1 MDFLLLFWEY
11 FKIGLFTIGGGYAM
25 IPLVTP
31 MVEKHGWM
39 TELEIVSFIG
49 VAEATP
55 GPFAINLATF
65 IGVKVG
71 GATTLGV
78 FGSILGAFIATF
90 AVVLPSF
97 IIIMVVTKLFD
108 KFKTNKYVQ
117 YVLYGIKPIVVGL
130 LLSAVLSILCKVVLP
145 NLKLTAITKDGFS
158 QFNWIS
164 LLIVCAF
171 FPLSRVKIKGKRVHP
186 IILIILSAVIGVVV
200 FGAFGVTQ

>member
-1 MDFLLLFWEY
+1 
-11 FKIGLFTIGGGYAM
+11 
-25 IPLVTP
+25 
-31 MVEKHGWM
+31 
-39 TELEIVSFIG
+39 
-49 VAEATP
+49 

>member
-1 MDFLLLFWEY
+1 M
-11 FKIGLFTIGGGYAM
+11 
-25 IPLVTP
+25 
-31 MVEKHGWM
+31 
-39 TELEIVSFIG
+39 
-49 VAEATP
+49 
-55 GPFAINLATF
+55 
-65 IGVKVG
+65 G

-78 FGSILGAFIATF
+78 LGSILGAFIATF

-171 FPLSRVKIKGKRVHP
+171 FRFRV
-186 IILIILSAVIGVVV
+186 
-200 FGAFGVTQ
+200 